1 MPDKS
6 VTDLPLAFL
15 WRDYRAADQAAT
27 AAYEH
32 CCSLKIKHWAAR
44 PQCPVAFT
52 EGRPGRSIR
61 IPPVSVEQ
69 LRLHP
74 DYHTDRAGALWAY
87 RAWRQEVR
95 QFETE
100 NGIVEANREW
110 DAALERLNRIR
121 GAVAITPIR
130 SHADAMI
137 KARFLNDSIADT
149 LGEPW
154 DDVWWQ
160 LNDWLS

>member
-15 WRDYRAADQAAT
+15 WRDYRAADQGAT
-27 AAYEH
+27 AAYEL
-32 CCSLKIKHWAAR
+32 CCSLNIEHCAAR

-52 EGRPGRSIR
+52 KGPPGRSIR
-61 IPPVSVEQ
+61 IPLVSIE
-69 LRLHP
+69 H
-74 DYHTDRAGALWAY
+74 
-87 RAWRQEVR
+87 
-95 QFETE
+95 
-100 NGIVEANREW
+100 GIAEANREW
-110 DAALERLNRIR
+110 HAAIERLNRIR

-149 LGEPW
+149 LGKPW
-154 DDVWWQ
+154 DTVWWQ